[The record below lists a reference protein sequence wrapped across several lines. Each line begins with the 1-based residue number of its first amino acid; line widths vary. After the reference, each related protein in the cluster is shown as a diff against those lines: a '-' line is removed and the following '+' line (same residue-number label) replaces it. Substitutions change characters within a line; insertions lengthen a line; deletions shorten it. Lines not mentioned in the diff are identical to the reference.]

1 VKTQPPK
8 WNNFTYNKT
17 KKGVAIYPRI
27 TYKIYIET
35 LIEGLIKMT
44 LKETYTK
51 KSLFLSQAQSFN
63 FELNEDQLLAKALEA
78 GFVVKIGEDL
88 YEVNVNYGE

>member
-1 VKTQPPK
+1 
-8 WNNFTYNKT
+8 
-17 KKGVAIYPRI
+17 
-27 TYKIYIET
+27 
-35 LIEGLIKMT
+35 MT

-63 FELNEDQLLAKALEA
+63 FELNAEQILAKALEA

-88 YEVNVNYGE
+88 YEVNVNYGEVSQDDIDYQNDNY

>member
-1 VKTQPPK
+1 
-8 WNNFTYNKT
+8 
-17 KKGVAIYPRI
+17 
-27 TYKIYIET
+27 
-35 LIEGLIKMT
+35 MT

-51 KSLFLSQAQSFN
+51 KSLFLTQAQSFN